1 MSPSQLFNCPDCS
14 SEIRGTTG
22 ATLICATC
30 TCQFIAEAAVPV
42 DEVELTLAPLDELPT
57 MAHTLPPVTTGTVD
71 TSLHLEEEISQ
82 PDRPCKKCNELMKF
96 DAIECPH
103 CGFNITLG
111 RNFDP
116 AELDPYHGVYGFD
129 RYLMRHTQD
138 NNTGGLMLWL
148 HIFLGFV
155 AIGTMLVWKGWLYF
169 IVPTLVLVY
178 IVYRV
183 KANYSNA
190 FQRGKGLIPGLL
202 LLYNRV
208 TTWKGFVSGGNPDNG
223 IVSMRTSQFND
234 NSIASIEEPQSI
246 EILDIAGSAITD
258 NGIRFLATFSNLRV
272 LVVAGCSV
280 GEQAL
285 DDLQAALPRVCIW
298 RP

>member
-1 MSPSQLFNCPDCS
+1 MSPTNLFNCPDCS
-14 SEIRGTTG
+14 TEKRGTIG
-22 ATLICATC
+22 ATLICEICA
-30 TCQFIAEAAVPV
+30 CQFIAEAPV

-57 MAHTLPPVTTGTVD
+57 MTYALPPVTTGTAD
-71 TSLHLEEEISQ
+71 TSLYLEEEISQ
-82 PDRPCKKCNELMKF
+82 PDRPCEKCNELIEF
-96 DAIECPH
+96 DASECVH

-111 RNFDP
+111 RKFDP

-155 AIGTMLVWKGWLYF
+155 AIASMLLFKGWLYF
-169 IVPTLVLVY
+169 IVPTLALVY

-183 KANYSNA
+183 KANHSNA
-190 FQRGKGLIPGLL
+190 FQRGKGLIPSLL

-208 TTWKGFVSGGNPDNG
+208 TIWKGFVSRGNPDNG

-234 NSIASIEEPQSI
+234 NSIASIEEPNSI
-246 EILDIAGSAITD
+246 EILDIAGSTITD
-258 NGIRFLATFSNLRV
+258 NGVRFLATFSNLRV

-280 GEQAL
+280 GEQSL
-285 DDLQAALPRVCIW
+285 DDLQVALPRVCIW